1 MRSGTICCDA
11 TALKIGANRECLL
24 CAKSTKR
31 DQRWNVKQ
39 KNYFKWLGTTVL
51 GHFTRPR
58 TSENSISR
66 ERERGAKIGFDL
78 ILERW
83 QRDELS
89 QKYKC
94 IQIESNRRQY
104 ADLFYL
110 FSCAFARC
118 SRQPSKVFWYFIIMT
133 NLVLLIKKIPQLSLH
148 ITQQH
153 AAMRVH
159 WNLQW
164 KNRYRNQNGV
174 SWELNCYNFSVSVWC
189 ALCGN

>member
-1 MRSGTICCDA
+1 MQLHSKSVRIESVCCVRNRRSATKDGMWNKKIISNGLARRFWGTSLVRGRVRIA
-11 TALKIGANRECLL
+11 SAE
-24 CAKSTKR
+24 
-31 DQRWNVKQ
+31 
-39 KNYFKWLGTTVL
+39 
-51 GHFTRPR
+51 
-58 TSENSISR
+58 R